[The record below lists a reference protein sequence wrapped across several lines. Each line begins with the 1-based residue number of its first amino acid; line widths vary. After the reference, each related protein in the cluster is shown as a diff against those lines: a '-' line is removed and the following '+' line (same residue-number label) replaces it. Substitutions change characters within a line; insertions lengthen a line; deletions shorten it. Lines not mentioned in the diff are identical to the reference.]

1 MPEISIVSPVYKGGA
16 TLAEFI
22 RQTLEILRKT
32 DRSFELILVDDGCP
46 HDSWWVVSESCAR
59 DVEVK
64 GIRLSRN
71 YGQQI
76 AASAGLRFAKGEKII
91 VLDSDLQNPI
101 EAIPSVI
108 EQLDNGMDIVYTISR
123 VRNNWI
129 DDATSSIFWFVMRRM
144 LGVQIVP
151 NQLMMK
157 GFSRK
162 FLTVFN
168 GYRETV
174 RVVAGIAH
182 DIGMRSA
189 TLEVSNQRSRRRV
202 GNHTLLQ
209 RLNLSIDTIISLSSR
224 PLNAIIYIG
233 LFAGLG
239 SFFIG
244 VRTVIT
250 FLGSQNAVPG
260 YASLLITVIFLGS
273 VNLFVLG
280 VLGRYLT
287 NIYSEVRERP
297 LFNVSTT
304 SGFDDVE

>member
-22 RQTLEILRKT
+22 RQTLEILRET

-46 HDSWWVVSESCAR
+46 HDSWRVVSESCAR
-59 DVEVK
+59 DIEVK

-129 DDATSSIFWFVMRRM
+129 DDATSSIFWFVMRGM

-209 RLNLSIDTIISLSSR
+209 RLNLAIDTIISLSSR

-250 FLGSQNAVPG
+250 SLGSQNAVPG

-287 NIYSEVRERP
+287 NIYTEVRERP
-297 LFNVSTT
+297 LFNVLTT

>member
-22 RQTLEILRKT
+22 RQILETLRET

-46 HDSWWVVSESCAR
+46 HDSWRVVSESCAR

-129 DDATSSIFWFVMRRM
+129 DDATSSIFWFVVKGM

-162 FLTVFN
+162 FLTAFN

-189 TLEVSNQRSRRRV
+189 TLEVSNQRSRRGV
-202 GNHTLLQ
+202 GNHTFLQ
-209 RLNLSIDTIISLSSR
+209 RLNLAIDILISLSSR

-233 LFAGLG
+233 LFSGLG
-239 SFFIG
+239 SFFMG
-244 VRTVIT
+244 VRTIIIS
-250 FLGSQNAVPG
+250 LGSPNAVPG

-273 VNLFVLG
+273 MNLFVLG
-280 VLGRYLT
+280 VLGRYIT
-287 NIYSEVRERP
+287 NIYTEVRERP
-297 LFNVSTT
+297 LFNVLAT